1 MSKKANRFSTKCV
14 VRIVQEHR
22 GEYASL
28 WAAIRKAKRI
38 DDAFDAER

>member
-28 WAAIRKAKRI
+28 WAAIRL
-38 DDAFDAER
+38 DEAFDAER